1 MDKRPKP
8 DDRRDNVERIQFNID
23 NTIRNYRET
32 KDKIKITE
40 DEKQRQELEEK
51 NERRDQ
57 ALKSM
62 RKEIRQEAINPIAA
76 PISIF
81 FVLLGAYGAEGTFA

>member
-32 KDKIKITE
+32 KDKIMTAH

-51 NERRDQ
+51 NQRRNQ
-57 ALKSM
+57 ALKGM
-62 RKEIRQEAINPIAA
+62 RKEIQEEARDRNNN
-76 PISIF
+76 
-81 FVLLGAYGAEGTFA
+81 YK

>member
-40 DEKQRQELEEK
+40 DEKKAKTRI
-51 NERRDQ
+51 R
-57 ALKSM
+57 
-62 RKEIRQEAINPIAA
+62 RKERKARS
-76 PISIF
+76 SIKKY
-81 FVLLGAYGAEGTFA
+81 A